1 MRTLC
6 KTSNSLRTVL
16 FLNER
21 GKLWL
26 NRRFLSYVFLCSE
39 FKLENIY
46 RGVNFCGKKYGYF
59 LFKETYFWGLLEKS
73 QKLEPAKISCNSVV
87 FAVEFWQLRRK
98 YRNRRALNKF
108 RDYIILE
115 KKVKNDNNNNNNNR
129 GKRTKTKKN
138 CRWPIYVFFSFLAF
152 YLHYIAK
159 FFSSW

>member
-26 NRRFLSYVFLCSE
+26 NRRFLSYVFLSSE

-59 LFKETYFWGLLEKS
+59 LFKETYFWGSLEKS
-73 QKLEPAKISCNSVV
+73 QKIGTRKNFVQLGSFCSRILGSWEGNIKTDELWINSETLDRDITEDLYYTGKKI
-87 FAVEFWQLRRK
+87 
-98 YRNRRALNKF
+98 
-108 RDYIILE
+108 
-115 KKVKNDNNNNNNNR
+115 KNDNNNNR

-138 CRWPIYVFFSFLAF
+138 CRWPIYVFFFFFGFLFAL
-152 YLHYIAK
+152 YN
-159 FFSSW
+159 